1 MQHSQSCNSRIAK
14 NTCFLYIRMFFV
26 LVVNLYISRVL
37 LGALGVSDYGTYV
50 VVAGF
55 VTLFGF
61 FNATLSSTMQ
71 RYYNYAGTTN
81 SIDGLQEIFSTGCI
95 IHIVVAAI
103 TFLLLESF
111 GLWYFYHFL
120 VIPADRF
127 YAALIVFHASVISL
141 ILLMLQMP
149 FIGLILSQERMGYYS
164 FVSIVDIILKLIITL
179 SISKLPYDTLGSY
192 GILLMTVSFIDL
204 GLYSAY
210 SKLTWK
216 FIHISKKINRELC
229 QSLLSFTGWNL
240 LGTFAFMLKGQGIS
254 LLLNNFFGPI
264 VNAARGIAMQ
274 VSNAIQNFSSNIS
287 VAFSPQI
294 VNSVAAKDDKRAE
307 NLMFTE
313 SKICFSLLL
322 IIATPLCLEMD
333 YVLKLWLGKNIP
345 FQSNIFSILM
355 IVDALICTLNTPI
368 TQLTMATGKV
378 KKYQMGSTLINL
390 LLIPTCLLLL
400 YLHFSAISSFV
411 ITIGFS
417 IINQIVCCTLSHKVF
432 RFSLLR
438 YCKTV
443 IFPCFT
449 LTIVLPIIP
458 TIIYLSMESSFLRL
472 MIISLVVLLCAFP
485 SLFILILNKQEKEMV
500 KLLIRNKIKKSCH
513 PES

>member
-1 MQHSQSCNSRIAK
+1 MQHSQSNNSRIAK

-37 LGALGVSDYGTYV
+37 LGVLGVSDYGTYV

-81 SIDGLQEIFSTGCI
+81 SKNGLQEVFSTGCV
-95 IHIVVAAI
+95 IHIVVASV
-103 TFLLLESF
+103 TLLLLETF

-120 VIPADRF
+120 VIPACRF
-127 YAALIVFHASVISL
+127 NAALLVFHASVISL
-141 ILLMLQMP
+141 ILLMLEMP
-149 FIGLILSQERMGYYS
+149 FIGLILSQERMGFYS
-164 FVSIVDIILKLIITL
+164 FVSIVDIVLKLVITL
-179 SISKLPYDTLGSY
+179 SISHLPFDSLECY
-192 GILLMTVSFIDL
+192 GLLLMCVSFVDL
-204 GLYSAY
+204 CFYSIY
-210 SKLTWK
+210 CKVNWRY
-216 FIHISKKINRELC
+216 IHLSKKINRKLC
-229 QSLLSFTGWNL
+229 RSLLSFTGWNL
-240 LGTFAFMLKGQGIS
+240 IGTFAFMLKGQGIS

-294 VNSVAAKDDKRAE
+294 VNSVAAEDFKRAE

-313 SKICFSLLL
+313 SKICYSLLL

-333 YVLKLWLGKNIP
+333 YVLKLWLGKHTP

-355 IVDALICTLNTPI
+355 IADALICTLNTPI

-378 KKYQMGSTLINL
+378 ERYQMGSTFINL
-390 LLIPTCLLLL
+390 LLIPTCLFLL

-411 ITIGFS
+411 ITIVFS
-417 IINQIVCCTLSHKVF
+417 IINQIVCCALSHKVF
-432 RFSLLR
+432 QFSLFR
-438 YCKTV
+438 YFKTV

-458 TIIYLSMESSFLRL
+458 TIIYFSFESSFWRL

-485 SLFILILNKQEKEMV
+485 YFFIFILNKQEKEIV
-500 KLLIRNKIKKSCH
+500 KHLIHNKMKSYH
-513 PES
+513 TEP